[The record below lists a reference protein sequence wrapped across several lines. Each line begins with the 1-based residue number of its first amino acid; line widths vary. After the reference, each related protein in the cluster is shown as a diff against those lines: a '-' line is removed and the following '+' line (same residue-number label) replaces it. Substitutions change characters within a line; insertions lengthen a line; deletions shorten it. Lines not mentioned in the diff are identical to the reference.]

1 MKAVVVSDYGDAD
14 KLKLADV
21 TPPSVSEGQ
30 VLIKLHFAGINFTDI
45 YTRKGVYKKS
55 NTYQN
60 TLPFIPG
67 MEGAGIV
74 EAVGRG
80 VSRVA
85 PGDRVAYCLSLGS
98 YAEFAIVPEMRVVKV
113 PDDIELRVAAAAIL
127 QGCTAHYLTHSLFP
141 LGREHVCLV
150 HAGAGGVGQIL
161 IQLARLRGSRVLAT
175 VGSLTKA
182 RVVTDLGAEVILYQD
197 VDFVAAVLEATNG
210 QGVDVVYDNVG
221 KTTFSNSL
229 KCLKRRGTCVLTGG
243 PSGHVE
249 SLDPLELAEAGSLY
263 LTRPHMA
270 DYMSSAEEI
279 AERASDVFKYIA
291 RGVLK
296 LNIDRTYPLAEAS
309 SAHRDLEGRRTA
321 GKVLLNII

>member
-1 MKAVVVSDYGDAD
+1 VKAVVVSDYGDAD

-113 PDDIELRVAAAAIL
+113 PDDIELSCRDVPPI
-127 QGCTAHYLTHSLFP
+127 
-141 LGREHVCLV
+141 
-150 HAGAGGVGQIL
+150 I
-161 IQLARLRGSRVLAT
+161 SRIRY
-175 VGSLTKA
+175 S
-182 RVVTDLGAEVILYQD
+182 R
-197 VDFVAAVLEATNG
+197 
-210 QGVDVVYDNVG
+210 
-221 KTTFSNSL
+221 
-229 KCLKRRGTCVLTGG
+229 
-243 PSGHVE
+243 SGE
-249 SLDPLELAEAGSLY
+249 S
-263 LTRPHMA
+263 
-270 DYMSSAEEI
+270 
-279 AERASDVFKYIA
+279 
-291 RGVLK
+291 
-296 LNIDRTYPLAEAS
+296 TYA
-309 SAHRDLEGRRTA
+309 
-321 GKVLLNII
+321 

>member
-1 MKAVVVSDYGDAD
+1 
-14 KLKLADV
+14 
-21 TPPSVSEGQ
+21 
-30 VLIKLHFAGINFTDI
+30 
-45 YTRKGVYKKS
+45 
-55 NTYQN
+55 
-60 TLPFIPG
+60 
-67 MEGAGIV
+67 
-74 EAVGRG
+74 
-80 VSRVA
+80 
-85 PGDRVAYCLSLGS
+85 
-98 YAEFAIVPEMRVVKV
+98 
-113 PDDIELRVAAAAIL
+113 
-127 QGCTAHYLTHSLFP
+127 
-141 LGREHVCLV
+141 
-150 HAGAGGVGQIL
+150 VGQIL